1 MHNYAIK
8 LHNYTDFEKKKQS
21 EKANY
26 KILEFKEYGDDT
38 TTLYHVFHCNIKS
51 PDAKVAN
58 DDECDFFKS
67 LM

>member
-1 MHNYAIK
+1 MTANGDELKDQAPFMVEV
-8 LHNYTDFEKKKQS
+8 LKKNDVKHV
-21 EKANY
+21 
-26 KILEFKEYGDDT
+26 FKEYGDDT